1 MNDEIIILKS
11 TEEVEK
17 FIDEQNRLHEKN
29 PNEYEKLYLLN
40 SEINEFLRDDDYD
53 EKTEQ

>member
-17 FIDEQNRLHEKN
+17 FIDEQNRLHEEN

-40 SEINEFLRDDDYD
+40 SEINEFLRDDYD
-53 EKTEQ
+53 EKVEQ